1 MSNKHSPDDCP
12 FQEDIKELK
21 EKINQK
27 DWFDNKA
34 LYGLI
39 LKLSG
44 QTELLS
50 EKLDQTVKVVEKYN
64 GLREDLIIV
73 EQRINKIETKEISKA
88 ELKDQL
94 IKWGGWIVGILSLVI
109 AAAKYFGW

>member
-64 GLREDLIIV
+64 GLREDLILV
-73 EQRINKIETKEISKA
+73 EQRINKIETIDISKRD
-88 ELKDQL
+88 LKDQI
-94 IKWGGWIVGILSLVI
+94 IKWGGWVLAVLSLWLT
-109 AAAKYFGW
+109 ASKYFGW

>member
-1 MSNKHSPDDCP
+1 MSSRHNIDDCP
-12 FQEDIKELK
+12 FKEDIEAIKKKVSRE
-21 EKINQK
+21 
-27 DWFDNKA
+27 DWFNNKD

-64 GLREDLIIV
+64 GLREDLLLIK
-73 EQRINKIETKEISKA
+73 ERIDRIETKDISKI
-88 ELKDQL
+88 ELKEQI
-94 IKWGGWIVGILSLVI
+94 IKWGGWVIAVLSLWLT
-109 AAAKYFGW
+109 AAKYFGW